1 MILIKKYQKD
11 KMKIT
16 RRNSSLEV
24 QKRAYLGDRSLSLD
38 DLNRIGQLSKA
49 DTANLPSLELRK
61 NKTTTFTKWLKS
73 FSTGSLTK
81 KGLKKMTHILSKDQ
95 TVVKTSA
102 GELIVVW
109 EEMFE

>member
-1 MILIKKYQKD
+1 
-11 KMKIT
+11 MKIT

-38 DLNRIGQLSKA
+38 DLNRIGELSKDVA
-49 DTANLPSLELRK
+49 TKLPSLEQRK
-61 NKTTTFTKWLKS
+61 NKTATFKKWFKS

-95 TVVKTSA
+95 TVVKSST
-102 GELIVVW
+102 GELIIVW

>member
-1 MILIKKYQKD
+1 
-11 KMKIT
+11 MKIA

-24 QKRAYLGDRSLSLD
+24 RKRHYLGDRSLSLD
-38 DLNRIGQLSKA
+38 DLNRIGELPKSAVTK
-49 DTANLPSLELRK
+49 LPSLELPK
-61 NKTTTFTKWLKS
+61 NKTGTFKKWFKS

-81 KGLKKMTHILSKDQ
+81 KGIKMTHKMTHILSKNQ
-95 TVVKTSA
+95 SVVKSSA

>member
-1 MILIKKYQKD
+1 
-11 KMKIT
+11 MKIA

-24 QKRAYLGDRSLSLD
+24 QKRTYLGDRSLSLD
-38 DLNRIGQLSKA
+38 DINRIGQLPKSAK
-49 DTANLPSLELRK
+49 LPSLAVPEHKSEPK
-61 NKTTTFTKWLKS
+61 NKTATLKKWFKS

-81 KGLKKMTHILSKDQ
+81 KGMKKMTHILSKDQ
-95 TVVKTSA
+95 SVVKSSA